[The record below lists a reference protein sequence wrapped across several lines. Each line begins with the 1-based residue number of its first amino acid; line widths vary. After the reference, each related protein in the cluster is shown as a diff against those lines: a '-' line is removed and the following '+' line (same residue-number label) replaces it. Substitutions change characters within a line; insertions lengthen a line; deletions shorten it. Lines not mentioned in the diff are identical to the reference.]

1 MLWKYPSK
9 ATAWVLGSFPTSI
22 PEDEK
27 MLKILTTISRNFVA
41 WVALGCDR
49 MLAKFQVFHLWK
61 VTLHKP
67 NTSHCKKK
75 KIIFKSAL
83 DGTFQFPGR
92 YLFQSIQFRNGL
104 HCKLEILSTTSGAM
118 GEISKTRFHSQKPFH
133 MNHPKNMV
141 AWMNR
146 TCFPRPNK
154 SGDLPSF
161 QHSNT
166 MENRTAHHVRTIEQ
180 NNTHQAA
187 VIVANPEIT

>member
-27 MLKILTTISRNFVA
+27 MLKILTTISLNFVA
-41 WVALGCDR
+41 WIALGCDR
-49 MLAKFQVFHLWK
+49 MPTKFQVFHLWK
-61 VTLHKP
+61 LTLHKP

-104 HCKLEILSTTSGAM
+104 HCKLEILSTATGAM

-141 AWMNR
+141 GKTARLTTYEPLSKITR
-146 TCFPRPNK
+146 TK
-154 SGDLPSF
+154 QL
-161 QHSNT
+161 
-166 MENRTAHHVRTIEQ
+166 
-180 NNTHQAA
+180 
-187 VIVANPEIT
+187 